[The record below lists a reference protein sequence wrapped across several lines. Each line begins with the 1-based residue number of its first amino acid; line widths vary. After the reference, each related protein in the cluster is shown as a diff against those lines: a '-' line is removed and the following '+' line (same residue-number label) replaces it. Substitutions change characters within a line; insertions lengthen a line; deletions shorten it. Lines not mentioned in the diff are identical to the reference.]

1 MARAD
6 VRALTR
12 HASARDRDLYIARSL
27 DRIGALTAR
36 LEAAGEPDESV
47 RLLRRLRAGANIADL
62 RHAADS
68 LTGEMR
74 QAAERL
80 LQAVRAEIGR
90 DAPSPTLLAH
100 IDSTLSDALRSAS
113 GENNPQVR
121 GLVCLRVPIGSA
133 SRRTRGCKD
142 S

>member
-1 MARAD
+1 MRISDWSSD
-6 VRALTR
+6 VC
-12 HASARDRDLYIARSL
+12 SSD
-27 DRIGALTAR
+27 
-36 LEAAGEPDESV
+36 
-47 RLLRRLRAGANIADL
+47 LLRRLRAGANIADL

-90 DAPSPTLLAH
+90 DAPSPTLLAQ

-113 GENNPQVR
+113 GENNPLVR
-121 GLVCLRVPIGSA
+121 GLVGLRLALFRQSPAWSPA
-133 SRRTRGCKD
+133 A
-142 S
+142 

>member
-1 MARAD
+1 MARRMGAGHAVERFTRMARAD

-74 QAAERL
+74 QAAARL
-80 LQAVRAEIGR
+80 LQAVQIGR
-90 DAPSPTLLAH
+90 AH
-100 IDSTLSDALRSAS
+100 
-113 GENNPQVR
+113 V
-121 GLVCLRVPIGSA
+121 
-133 SRRTRGCKD
+133 
-142 S
+142 

>member
-1 MARAD
+1 MRISDWGSD
-6 VRALTR
+6 VCALPIC
-12 HASARDRDLYIARSL
+12 DLYIARSL

-80 LQAVRAEIGR
+80 MQAVRAEIGR
-90 DAPSPTLLAH
+90 DAPSPTLLAQ

-113 GENNPQVR
+113 
-121 GLVCLRVPIGSA
+121 
-133 SRRTRGCKD
+133 
-142 S
+142 